1 MGYKQNAQYGR
12 FLGEVTGWSRDSNG
26 WRYHTLSLCQVH
38 VPPEGYI
45 GMSREGTVYEVRY
58 MRMRQFPANGT
69 TR

>member
-12 FLGEVTGWSRDSNG
+12 FLGDWVVQRFDG

-58 MRMRQFPANGT
+58 MRMRQFQANGT